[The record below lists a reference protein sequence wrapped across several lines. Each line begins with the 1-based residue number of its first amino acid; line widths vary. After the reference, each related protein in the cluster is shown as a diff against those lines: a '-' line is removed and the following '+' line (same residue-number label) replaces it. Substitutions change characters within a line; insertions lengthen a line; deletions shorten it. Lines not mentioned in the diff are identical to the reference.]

1 VVQYHASARLTA
13 RGRLALLHAV
23 EDGRTVTAAC
33 RGFGVSRRTYYRWRA
48 RYQVGGAAGL
58 VDRSSRP
65 HRSPR
70 RLALEHERAIAE
82 LRSQR
87 GWGPDRIAVVL
98 RLSRATVHRA
108 IRRLGLQ
115 RQPRVR
121 EPVRRY
127 QRQHPGELVHVDTKK
142 LGSLKH
148 GIGQRISHSHQNHI
162 HTPAGYV
169 VLYAAIDDATRLGYT
184 EQLSDER
191 GETAAAFLV
200 RASGFFAQHGIRTE
214 RVLTDNGSPFRSN
227 AWSIACAD
235 LGMRQ
240 RYTRPYRPQ
249 TNGKV
254 ERFFRTLLDECL
266 YAQSFTSDHERAAG
280 LGTFVCYYN
289 TERPHLGLRGLT
301 PHQRLA
307 LDRSVLPTS

>member
-1 VVQYHASARLTA
+1 VVQYHPSARLTA
-13 RGRLALLHAV
+13 RGRLALLQAV
-23 EDGRTVTAAC
+23 EHGASVTTAC
-33 RGFGVSRRTYYRWRA
+33 LGFGVSRRTYYRWRA
-48 RYQVGGAAGL
+48 RYGVHGPAGL

-65 HRSPR
+65 HRSPH

-82 LRSQR
+82 LRRQR
-87 GWGPDRIAVVL
+87 NWGPDRIAVVL
-98 RLSRATVHRA
+98 GLGRATVHRA

-148 GIGQRISHSHQNHI
+148 GLGQRISHDRQRHI
-162 HTPAGYV
+162 KSPVGYV
-169 VLYAAIDDATRLGYT
+169 VLYAAVDDATRLGYT

-200 RASGFFAQHGIRTE
+200 RASAFLAEHGIRTE
-214 RVLTDNGSPFRSN
+214 RVLTDNGSPFRSH
-227 AWSIACAD
+227 AWMTACTD
-235 LGMRQ
+235 LGVRQ

-254 ERFFRTLLDECL
+254 ERFFRTLMDECL
-266 YAQSFTSDHERAAG
+266 YAQSFASDRDRADA
-280 LGTFVCYYN
+280 LDSFVCYYN
-289 TERPHLGLRGLT
+289 AERPHLGLRGLT
-301 PHQRLA
+301 PRQRLA
-307 LDRSVLPTS
+307 LASAVLPTS